1 MFTRNLII
9 QLILIFFSPFN
20 YLHAAGFQDLPWGTD
35 IYSIQEK
42 FSNARFETPSEKVYP
57 ICNNQH
63 GETYLCT
70 IAQSMCEK
78 MGRGCHPSLLVK
90 NYQVGTYPFTLTFE
104 FSRENTLH
112 GVSLSYSN
120 NLIGQSFQEGKSVHM
135 ALLRSLEG
143 KYGKPTEA
151 EPLEIAKQKIGG
163 AYSAT
168 AFYQWKNNETRIN
181 FIFSGRFD
189 TITHKYVDIGGSP
202 NITIIYSPLIDEAA
216 SKL

>member
-1 MFTRNLII
+1 
-9 QLILIFFSPFN
+9 
-20 YLHAAGFQDLPWGTD
+20 
-35 IYSIQEK
+35 
-42 FSNARFETPSEKVYP
+42 
-57 ICNNQH
+57 
-63 GETYLCT
+63 
-70 IAQSMCEK
+70 
-78 MGRGCHPSLLVK
+78 
-90 NYQVGTYPFTLTFE
+90 
-104 FSRENTLH
+104 
-112 GVSLSYSN
+112 
-120 NLIGQSFQEGKSVHM
+120 M